1 MPAHLS
7 LLIAD
12 VASHPGDGF
21 RKVLPFV
28 LGGAVVLVVLHL
40 IISRS
45 GRGGVTR
52 WNWWEKLLY
61 LATVASIA
69 VLGVTSFGAMMRF
82 GILDGWI
89 LFAHM
94 FGAGALVA
102 ILPLL
107 SLTWCEANRFGGPPP
122 SERVRDYKPRFFW
135 FSKAMFWTILA
146 GGLVV
151 TMTMLLSMLPLFG
164 TDGLQALLAIH
175 RYAGLVVVIAV
186 IFHLY
191 SVLRRQLGAK

>member
-1 MPAHLS
+1 
-7 LLIAD
+7 
-12 VASHPGDGF
+12 
-21 RKVLPFV
+21 

-40 IISRS
+40 IIFRS
-45 GRGGVTR
+45 GRGGVSR

-61 LATVASIA
+61 LATLLSVAA
-69 VLGVTSFGAMMRF
+69 LGITSFGAMMRL
-82 GILDGWI
+82 GALAGWP

-107 SLTWCEANRFGGPPP
+107 ALTWCEANRFGETPP
-122 SERVRDYKPRFFW
+122 SERARDYKPRFYW
-135 FSKAMFWTILA
+135 FAKAMFWTIVA
-146 GGLVV
+146 GGFVV

-164 TDGLQALLAIH
+164 TDGLETLLVIH
-175 RYAGLVVVIAV
+175 RYAGLVVVIAT

-191 SVLRRQLGAK
+191 SVLRHRLGAR